1 MGILSITK
9 QIFMFIY
16 KYIIRILFN
25 YEMIFLMVD
34 LPNLLIKDII
44 CFTYVY
50 VVWHIVFD
58 CWGHDDI
65 ELCKD

>member
-1 MGILSITK
+1 ML
-9 QIFMFIY
+9 
-16 KYIIRILFN
+16 
-25 YEMIFLMVD
+25 FLMVD